1 MPRRVVVTGQRMLW
15 WFALAPPTW
24 APNVQNFQHGC
35 CCQIMHP
42 VCGPAFAFTALTPLS
57 VVSAKQGNFIKSQYE
72 MLECDHIVQ
81 KKGLECDGM

>member
-1 MPRRVVVTGQRMLW
+1 
-15 WFALAPPTW
+15 
-24 APNVQNFQHGC
+24 
-35 CCQIMHP
+35 MHP